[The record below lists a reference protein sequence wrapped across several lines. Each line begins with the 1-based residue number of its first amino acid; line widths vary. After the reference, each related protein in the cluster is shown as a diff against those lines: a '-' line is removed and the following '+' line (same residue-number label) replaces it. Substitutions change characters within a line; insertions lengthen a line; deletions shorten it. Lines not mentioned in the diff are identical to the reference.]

1 MDCGFFGAQSV
12 FDMDARDR
20 IAAAGEGAADL
31 VVADLA
37 RHLDD
42 GVIAVQVDARS
53 SAVDRVECLL
63 DACLAVTAGH
73 ALDIDDLRRDN
84 GACEFLFRD
93 FDIPASAAAAFPTEM
108 LEHALDGEEE
118 REEDDDADDCCSH
131 DGFPPYNN
139 VIENKLHY
147 YLYTSWGYLSSL
159 TVSR

>member
-1 MDCGFFGAQSV
+1 MNIFIFLPVHLTGSTPFRVMECGFFGAQSV

-20 IAAAGEGAADL
+20 IAAAGEGAANL

-42 GVIAVQVDARS
+42 GVIAVQVDLSS

-63 DACLAVTAGH
+63 DAGLAVTAGH

-93 FDIPASAAAAFPTEM
+93 FDIPASAAAAFAAPVF
-108 LEHALDGEEE
+108 
-118 REEDDDADDCCSH
+118 DDSFTCID
-131 DGFPPYNN
+131 
-139 VIENKLHY
+139 
-147 YLYTSWGYLSSL
+147 
-159 TVSR
+159 